1 MRIINEKN
9 ENYFNFF
16 LVSLWVFILLFSNV
30 KILKASDQV
39 NESQI
44 KVEKF
49 FKSLN
54 SMQANF
60 IQVGPSGDVSN
71 GKIYLDLPGKLRID
85 YEKPNDIL
93 ITSKGF
99 WLTIQNRNS
108 KTTNNIP
115 LDSSP
120 FSILIKKKLDF
131 DSEYLTTD
139 LKNKSGI
146 ISLKI
151 TRSENNNAE
160 GLTLEFSENP
170 FNLKKWIIED
180 TFGESTTVLIQK
192 AIYNESLSHLLFF
205 PDDFPEP
212 NNSD

>member
-1 MRIINEKN
+1 MINKRNEYYFKIIW
-9 ENYFNFF
+9 
-16 LVSLWVFILLFSNV
+16 VSLWVAILIFSNF
-30 KILKASDQV
+30 KISKASEKV
-39 NESQI
+39 NISQL
-44 KVEKF
+44 KVENF
-49 FKSLN
+49 FKTLK
-54 SMQANF
+54 SMKANF
-60 IQVGPSGDVSN
+60 IQVGPSGNVSN

-85 YEKPNDIL
+85 YEKPNDVL
-93 ITSKGF
+93 ITSNGF

-115 LDSSP
+115 LNSSP

-131 DSEYLTTD
+131 DNKFLTTD

-151 TRSENNNAE
+151 SRRENNNVE
-160 GLTLEFSENP
+160 GLTLEFLENP

-180 TFGESTTVLIQK
+180 TFGETTTVLIQK
-192 AIYNESLSHLLFF
+192 AVYNENLSHLLFF

>member
-1 MRIINEKN
+1 
-9 ENYFNFF
+9 
-16 LVSLWVFILLFSNV
+16 
-30 KILKASDQV
+30 
-39 NESQI
+39 
-44 KVEKF
+44 
-49 FKSLN
+49 
-54 SMQANF
+54 MQANF
-60 IQVGPSGDVSN
+60 IQVGPSGEVSN
-71 GKIYLDLPGKLRID
+71 GKIYLDLQGKLRID

>member
-1 MRIINEKN
+1 MKKEKIIYNIIWVS
-9 ENYFNFF
+9 FW
-16 LVSLWVFILLFSNV
+16 LVILLTSYIKISN
-30 KILKASDQV
+30 AS
-39 NESQI
+39 NQI
-44 KVEKF
+44 NDSKLKVEKF
-49 FKSLN
+49 FKTLK
-54 SMQANF
+54 SMKANF
-60 IQVGPSGDVSN
+60 IQVGPSGNVSN

-85 YEKPNDIL
+85 YEKPNDVL

-131 DSEYLTTD
+131 QSKFLTTD

-151 TRSENNNAE
+151 SRRENNNVE
-160 GLTLEFSENP
+160 GLTLEFLENP

-192 AIYNESLSHLLFF
+192 AVYNEKLSHLLFF